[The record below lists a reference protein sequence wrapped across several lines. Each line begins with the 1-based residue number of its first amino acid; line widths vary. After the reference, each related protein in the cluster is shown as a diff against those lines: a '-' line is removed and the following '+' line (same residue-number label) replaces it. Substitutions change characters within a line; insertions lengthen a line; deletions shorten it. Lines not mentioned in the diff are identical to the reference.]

1 MSSDR
6 SSWITRRV
14 GIHYAWVIAA
24 VTLVVLVVT
33 AGIRATPGV
42 LMVPLEMEFGWRRT
56 VLSFAV
62 AVNIA
67 LFGLIGPF
75 AAAVIDRFGL
85 RRIVLSAIAL
95 LAGAVAL
102 TTRMHTE
109 WQLVLLWGVLVG
121 TGTGVTSLVLAAIVA
136 TRWFDTR
143 RGLVVGL
150 LSAAN
155 ATGQLIFL
163 PWLAATTE
171 TQGWRSASLVM
182 AGAAV
187 VIFFV
192 VLAFMR
198 DRPEDVGV
206 VAGLSF
212 LLIGT
217 GSVAIDDGRARRED
231 FRRRE
236 SCQ

>member
-1 MSSDR
+1 MPSDR

-24 VTLVVLVVT
+24 VTFVVLIVT

-62 AVNIA
+62 AINIA

-75 AAAVIDRFGL
+75 AASVIDRFGL
-85 RRIVLSAIAL
+85 RRVVLSAIAL
-95 LAGAVAL
+95 LAVAVAL
-102 TTRMHTE
+102 TTTMHSE

-136 TRWFDTR
+136 TRWFDAR

-163 PWLAATTE
+163 P
-171 TQGWRSASLVM
+171 GWR
-182 AGAAV
+182 
-187 VIFFV
+187 
-192 VLAFMR
+192 R
-198 DRPEDVGV
+198 
-206 VAGLSF
+206 
-212 LLIGT
+212 
-217 GSVAIDDGRARRED
+217 
-231 FRRRE
+231 
-236 SCQ
+236 